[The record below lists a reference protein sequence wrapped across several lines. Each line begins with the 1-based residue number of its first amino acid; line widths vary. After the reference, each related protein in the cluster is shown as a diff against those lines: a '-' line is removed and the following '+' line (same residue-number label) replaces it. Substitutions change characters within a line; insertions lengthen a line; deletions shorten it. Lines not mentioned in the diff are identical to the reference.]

1 MFVPFRNDLPK
12 KIPMLYL
19 AHQHAI
25 EIMKKKPKQI
35 VRIALYVCGLIV
47 AVALIPVIIFAYLYV
62 TADFKKPVG
71 FEPADMQ
78 VARIGDSLRAYG
90 SDTLRL
96 SRSGL
101 WEMRIGGGAFERGVA
116 YGKLAQDILYRQE
129 QIFVDQIRTF
139 VPSES
144 YLKFLRYM
152 TLMFNHSLG
161 KYIGEEYRQE
171 IYGISLSCSDDFNFV
186 CEPYERQM
194 NYHSAHDIGHAM
206 QDYMLVGC
214 SSFAA
219 WDTCSAT
226 GDLMVGRNF
235 DFYIGDDFARN
246 RIVMF
251 CFPTNGYR
259 FASVSWPG
267 MIGVMSGMNEKGL
280 TVTINAA
287 KSAIPTSS
295 ATPISI
301 LTREILQYAST
312 IDEAYAIARRRK
324 TFVSESI
331 LIGSAADSCA
341 AVIEKSPD
349 KIALRTAD
357 SAFII
362 STNHYQS
369 AAFADDDRNIENIAT
384 SDSPYRYKR
393 IDQLLHRKMPL
404 NADGAVSIL
413 RDYKGLNDSIIG
425 WTNEAALN
433 QFIGHHSVVFNA
445 NRLIMWVST
454 SPWQAGP
461 YVAYDLAAIFNG
473 ATGFSGEVADRQLTI
488 PADQTI
494 PADDIF
500 RIKRLTREFKAA
512 IAQAQTIDSTELAE
526 FEQLNPELFAT
537 HEILGDYHFAQSD
550 TATARRYWKTA
561 LTKMIPKQSERER
574 IEKKISGL
582 D

>member
-1 MFVPFRNDLPK
+1 MISKL
-12 KIPMLYL
+12 
-19 AHQHAI
+19 
-25 EIMKKKPKQI
+25 KQI
-35 VRIALYVCGLIV
+35 AKFTLYACGLIV
-47 AVALIPVIIFAYLYV
+47 VIALIPVIICSYLYL

-71 FEPADMQ
+71 LVPTDTQ
-78 VARIGDSLRAYG
+78 VTKKGDNLRICGP
-90 SDTLRL
+90 DTMRL
-96 SRSGL
+96 SNSGL
-101 WEMRIGGGAFERGVA
+101 WEVKLCGDAFERGEA
-116 YGKLAQDILYRQE
+116 YGKLAQDLLYEQE
-129 QIFVDQIRTF
+129 QIFVDQIQAL
-139 VPSES
+139 VPSPS
-144 YLKFLRYM
+144 YLKFLRHI

-161 KYIGEEYRQE
+161 QYIAEEYRKE
-171 IYGISLSCSDDFNFV
+171 IYGLSLSCSDDFNFV

-219 WDTCSAT
+219 WDSSSFT
-226 GDLMVGRNF
+226 GSLLVGRNF

-246 RIVMF
+246 RVVMF
-251 CFPTNGYR
+251 YFPTNGYR

-287 KSAIPTSS
+287 KSAMPTTS

-312 IDEAYAIARRRK
+312 IDEAMAIAEKRK

-331 LIGSAADSCA
+331 LIGSAIDRRA
-341 AVIEKSPD
+341 AIIEKSPD
-349 KIALRTAD
+349 KTVLFNAD
-357 SAFII
+357 STFII

-369 AAFADDDRNIENIAT
+369 DVFKNDSRNVENIAT

-393 IDQLLHRKMPL
+393 INQLLHRNFPINEKS
-404 NADGAVSIL
+404 AVAIL
-413 RDYKGLNDSIIG
+413 RDSKGLNDSVIG

-445 NRLIMWVST
+445 DNMIMWVST

-461 YVAYDLAAIFNG
+461 YIAYDLADI
-473 ATGFSGEVADRQLTI
+473 FSGRTNFKREVGVAALTI
-488 PADQTI
+488 PADDNVPI
-494 PADDIF
+494 DSIL
-500 RIKRLTREFKAA
+500 RIKHLTREFKAA
-512 IAQAQTIDSTELAE
+512 IAQAQTIDSTTLDE
-526 FEQLNPELFAT
+526 FERLNPELFAT
-537 HEILGDYHFAQSD
+537 HEILGDYHYSQSD
-550 TATARRYWKTA
+550 TAAARREWSTA
-561 LTKMIPKQSERER
+561 LRKFVPKASERER
-574 IEKKISGL
+574 IEEKIKNL

>member
-1 MFVPFRNDLPK
+1 MGINRLSVS
-12 KIPMLYL
+12 LY
-19 AHQHAI
+19 
-25 EIMKKKPKQI
+25 MKRRKI
-35 VRIALYVCGLIV
+35 VRFVLYACGLVVVI
-47 AVALIPVIIFAYLYV
+47 ALIPVIILAYLYI
-62 TADFKKPVG
+62 TSDFKKPVG
-71 FEPADMQ
+71 YEPVNMQ
-78 VARIGDSLRAYG
+78 VAEISDSLRAYG
-90 SDTLRL
+90 DDTLRL

-101 WEMRIGGGAFERGVA
+101 WEIKIGGNAFERGEA
-116 YGKLAQDILYRQE
+116 YGKLTQDLLYQQE

-144 YLKFLRYM
+144 YLKFLRHL
-152 TLMFNHSLG
+152 TFMFNHSLG
-161 KYIGEEYRQE
+161 RYINEEYREE

-219 WDTCSAT
+219 WDTCST
-226 GDLMVGRNF
+226 NGHLIVGRNF

-246 RIVMF
+246 RVVMF
-251 CFPTNGYR
+251 CSPTEGYR

-287 KSAIPTSS
+287 KSAMPTSS

-331 LIGSAADSCA
+331 LIGSAADGCA
-341 AVIEKSPD
+341 AVIEKSPE
-349 KIALRTAD
+349 KTALFTAD
-357 SAFII
+357 SSFII

-369 AAFADDDRNIENIAT
+369 DAFADDSRNIENIAT
-384 SDSPYRYKR
+384 SDSPFRLKR
-393 IDQLLHRKMPL
+393 IDQLLHQKFPID
-404 NADGAVSIL
+404 ATDAVSIL
-413 RDYKGLNDSIIG
+413 RDSKGLNDSIIG

-433 QFIGHHSVVFNA
+433 QFIGHHSVVFDA
-445 NRLIMWVST
+445 TQLIMWVST

-461 YVAYDLAAIFNG
+461 YVAYDLQQIFSG
-473 ATGFSGEVADRQLTI
+473 KTTFSGEVADHQ
-488 PADQTI
+488 QTI
-494 PADDIF
+494 AADATVPIDDIF
-500 RIKRLTREFKAA
+500 RIKQLSHEFKTN
-512 IAQAQTIDSTELAE
+512 IAQSQPIDSATLVE
-526 FEQLNPELFAT
+526 FEELNPELFAT
-537 HEILGDYHFAQSD
+537 HEILGDYYYSQSN
-550 TATARRYWKTA
+550 TAAARKYWSTA
-561 LTKMIPKQSERER
+561 LHKFIPKQQERER
-574 IEKKISGL
+574 IKKKISNL

>member
-1 MFVPFRNDLPK
+1 
-12 KIPMLYL
+12 MLYL
-19 AHQHAI
+19 EHQHAV
-25 EIMKKKPKQI
+25 EIMKKKPKLI

-47 AVALIPVIIFAYLYV
+47 VITLIPVIFLAYLYM
-62 TADFKKPVG
+62 TSDFKKPVG

-78 VARIGDSLRAYG
+78 VTKIGDSLRAYG
-90 SDTLRL
+90 DDTLRL

-101 WEMRIGGGAFERGVA
+101 WEIKIGGSAFERGEA
-116 YGKLAQDILYRQE
+116 YGKLTQDLLYQQE

-144 YLKFLRYM
+144 YLRFLRHL
-152 TLMFNHSLG
+152 TFMFNHSLG
-161 KYIGEEYRQE
+161 RYINEEYREE
-171 IYGISLSCSDDFNFV
+171 IYGISLSCSNDFNFV

-267 MIGVMSGMNEKGL
+267 MIGIMSGMNEKGL

-312 IDEAYAIARRRK
+312 IDEAYAIARRHK

-341 AVIEKSPD
+341 AVIEKSPE
-349 KIALRTAD
+349 KTALFTTD
-357 SAFII
+357 SSFII

-369 AAFADDDRNIENIAT
+369 DAFANDSRNIENIAT
-384 SDSPYRYKR
+384 SDSPFRLKR
-393 IDQLLHRKMPL
+393 IDQLLHQKFPIDA
-404 NADGAVSIL
+404 ADAVSIL
-413 RDYKGLNDSIIG
+413 RDSKGLNDSIIG

-433 QFIGHHSVVFNA
+433 QFIGHHSVIFNA

-473 ATGFSGEVADRQLTI
+473 ETGFSGEVADCQLTI

-494 PADDIF
+494 PVNDIF
-500 RIKRLTREFKAA
+500 RIKRLTHEFKAA
-512 IAQAQTIDSTELAE
+512 IAQEQTIDSSELAE

-537 HEILGDYHFAQSD
+537 HEILGDYYFAQSD
-550 TATARRYWKTA
+550 TAAARRYWQTA

-574 IEKKISGL
+574 IEKKISEL

>member
-1 MFVPFRNDLPK
+1 
-12 KIPMLYL
+12 
-19 AHQHAI
+19 
-25 EIMKKKPKQI
+25 MKMILKI
-35 VRIALYVCGLIV
+35 VRFTLFALGLIIV
-47 AVALIPVIIFAYLYV
+47 LALIPVIIFAYLYL
-62 TADFKKPVG
+62 TADFKKPTG
-71 FEPADMQ
+71 LEPDNAQ
-78 VARIGDSLRAYG
+78 VATIGENLRSYG
-90 SDTLRL
+90 DDTLRL
-96 SRSGL
+96 SSSGL
-101 WEMRIGGGAFERGVA
+101 WEMKICGSAFERGQA
-116 YGKLAQDILYRQE
+116 YGKLAQDLLYQQE
-129 QIFVDQIRTF
+129 QIFVDQIRAI

-144 YLKFLRYM
+144 YLKFLRYL

-161 KYIGEEYRQE
+161 KYIGEEFRQE

-214 SSFAA
+214 SSFAV
-219 WDTCSAT
+219 WDSSSFT
-226 GDLMVGRNF
+226 GGLLVGRNF

-246 RIVMF
+246 RIVLF
-251 CFPTNGYR
+251 CFPTDGYR

-312 IDEAYAIARRRK
+312 IDEALAIAKKRK

-331 LIGSAADSCA
+331 LIGSAADRCA

-349 KIALRTAD
+349 KTVLFTSD
-357 SAFII
+357 SSFII

-369 AAFADDDRNIENIAT
+369 SDFADDARNIENIAT
-384 SDSPYRYKR
+384 SDSPYRLKR
-393 IDQLLHRKMPL
+393 IDQLLHQKSPL
-404 NADGAVSIL
+404 DIAGAISIL
-413 RDYKGLNDSIIG
+413 RDTKGLNDSVIG

-433 QFIGHHSVVFNA
+433 QFIGHHSVVFNPD
-445 NRLIMWVST
+445 NMTMWVST

-461 YVAYDLAAIFNG
+461 YVAYDLADI
-473 ATGFSGEVADRQLTI
+473 FSGRTNFKREVGVAALTI
-488 PADQTI
+488 PADVSVPI
-494 PADDIF
+494 DDIL
-500 RIKRLTREFKAA
+500 RTKQLTRELKAA
-512 IAQAQTIDSTELAE
+512 IAEAQTIDSTRLAE
-526 FEQLNPELFAT
+526 FEGLNPELYAT
-537 HEILGDYHFAQSD
+537 HEILGDYFNTQSD
-550 TATARRYWKTA
+550 TAAARREWNTA
-561 LTKMIPKQSERER
+561 LLKLIPKQQERKR
-574 IEKKISGL
+574 IEEKIKNL

>member
-1 MFVPFRNDLPK
+1 MGINRLSAS
-12 KIPMLYL
+12 LY
-19 AHQHAI
+19 
-25 EIMKKKPKQI
+25 MKRRKI
-35 VRIALYVCGLIV
+35 VRFVLYACGLVVVI
-47 AVALIPVIIFAYLYV
+47 ALIPVIILAYLYI
-62 TADFKKPVG
+62 TSDFKKPVG
-71 FEPADMQ
+71 YEPVDMQ
-78 VARIGDSLRAYG
+78 VAEISDSLRAYG
-90 SDTLRL
+90 DDTLRL

-101 WEMRIGGGAFERGVA
+101 WEIKIGGSAFKRGEA
-116 YGKLAQDILYRQE
+116 YGKLTQDLLYQQE

-144 YLKFLRYM
+144 YLKFLRHL
-152 TLMFNHSLG
+152 TFMFNHSLG
-161 KYIGEEYRQE
+161 RYINEEYREE

-214 SSFAA
+214 SSFAT
-219 WDTCSAT
+219 WDTCST
-226 GDLMVGRNF
+226 NGHLIVGRNF

-246 RIVMF
+246 RVVMF
-251 CFPTNGYR
+251 CSPTEGYR

-287 KSAIPTSS
+287 KSAMPTSS

-331 LIGSAADSCA
+331 LIGSAADGCA
-341 AVIEKSPD
+341 AVIEKSPE
-349 KIALRTAD
+349 KTALFTAD
-357 SAFII
+357 SSFII

-369 AAFADDDRNIENIAT
+369 DAFADDSRNIENIAT
-384 SDSPYRYKR
+384 SDSPFRLKR
-393 IDQLLHRKMPL
+393 IDQLLHQKFPID
-404 NADGAVSIL
+404 ATDAVSIL
-413 RDYKGLNDSIIG
+413 RDSKGLNDSIIG

-433 QFIGHHSVVFNA
+433 QFIGHHSVVFDA
-445 NRLIMWVST
+445 TQLIMWVST

-461 YVAYDLAAIFNG
+461 YVAYDLQQIFSG
-473 ATGFSGEVADRQLTI
+473 KASFSGEVADRR
-488 PADQTI
+488 QTI
-494 PADDIF
+494 AADATVPIDDIF
-500 RIKRLTREFKAA
+500 RIKQLTHEFKKT
-512 IAQAQTIDSTELAE
+512 IAQSQPIDSAALVE
-526 FEQLNPELFAT
+526 FEELNPELFAT
-537 HEILGDYHFAQSD
+537 HEILGDYYYSQSD
-550 TATARRYWKTA
+550 TAAARKYWSTA
-561 LTKMIPKQSERER
+561 LHKFIPKQQERER
-574 IEKKISGL
+574 IEKKISDL

>member
-12 KIPMLYL
+12 KNPMLYL

-78 VARIGDSLRAYG
+78 VVRIGDSLRVYG

-251 CFPTNGYR
+251 CSPTNGYR

-369 AAFADDDRNIENIAT
+369 ATFADDVRNIENIAT

-454 SPWQAGP
+454 SPWQAGQ

-473 ATGFSGEVADRQLTI
+473 ETTFSNEVADRRLTI

-494 PADDIF
+494 PVDDIF
-500 RIKRLTREFKAA
+500 RIKRLTHEFKAA

>member
-1 MFVPFRNDLPK
+1 
-12 KIPMLYL
+12 
-19 AHQHAI
+19 
-25 EIMKKKPKQI
+25 MKQK
-35 VRIALYVCGLIV
+35 LIV
-47 AVALIPVIIFAYLYV
+47 KVVLYILGLVVVIALIPVIILAYLYM

-71 FEPADMQ
+71 YEPVNMQ
-78 VARIGDSLRAYG
+78 VAKIGDSLRAYG
-90 SDTLRL
+90 DDTLRL

-101 WEMRIGGGAFERGVA
+101 WEIKIGGNAFKRGEA
-116 YGKLAQDILYRQE
+116 YGKLTQDLLYQQE

-144 YLKFLRYM
+144 YLKFLRHL
-152 TLMFNHSLG
+152 TFMFNHSLG
-161 KYIGEEYRQE
+161 RYINEEYREE
-171 IYGISLSCSDDFNFV
+171 IYGMSLSCSDDFNFV

-219 WDTCSAT
+219 WDTCST
-226 GDLMVGRNF
+226 NGHLIIGRNF

-246 RIVMF
+246 RVVMF
-251 CFPTNGYR
+251 CSPTEGYS

-287 KSAIPTSS
+287 KSAMPTSS

-331 LIGSAADSCA
+331 LIGSAADGCA
-341 AVIEKSPD
+341 AVIEKSPE
-349 KIALRTAD
+349 KTALFTAD
-357 SAFII
+357 SSFII

-369 AAFADDDRNIENIAT
+369 DAFADDSRNIENIAT
-384 SDSPYRYKR
+384 SDSPFRLKR
-393 IDQLLHRKMPL
+393 IDQLLHQKFPIDA
-404 NADGAVSIL
+404 ADAVSIL
-413 RDYKGLNDSIIG
+413 RDSKGLNDSIIG

-433 QFIGHHSVVFNA
+433 QFIGHHSVVFDA
-445 NRLIMWVST
+445 TQLIMWVST

-461 YVAYDLAAIFNG
+461 YVAYDLQQIFSG
-473 ATGFSGEVADRQLTI
+473 KASFSGEVADRR
-488 PADQTI
+488 QTI
-494 PADDIF
+494 AADATVPIDDIF
-500 RIKRLTREFKAA
+500 RIKQLTHEFKKN
-512 IAQAQTIDSTELAE
+512 IAQSQPIDSAALVE
-526 FEQLNPELFAT
+526 FEELNPELFAT
-537 HEILGDYHFAQSD
+537 HEILGDYYYSQSD
-550 TATARRYWKTA
+550 TAAARKYWSTA
-561 LTKMIPKQSERER
+561 LHKFIPKQQERER
-574 IEKKISGL
+574 IKKKISNL

>member
-1 MFVPFRNDLPK
+1 
-12 KIPMLYL
+12 MLYL
-19 AHQHAI
+19 AHQHAGI
-25 EIMKKKPKQI
+25 WIMKNKQKQI

-47 AVALIPVIIFAYLYV
+47 AIALIPVIIFAYLYV

-71 FEPADMQ
+71 FAPADMQ
-78 VARIGDSLRAYG
+78 ITRIGDSLRVYG
-90 SDTLRL
+90 NDTLRL

-101 WEMRIGGGAFERGVA
+101 WEMRVGGTPFERGEA
-116 YGKLAQDILYRQE
+116 YGKLTQDLLYQQE

-139 VPSES
+139 VPSKT
-144 YLKFLRYM
+144 YLKFLRYL
-152 TLMFNHSLG
+152 TFMFNHSIG
-161 KYIGEEYRQE
+161 KYIGEEYREE
-171 IYGISLSCSDDFNFV
+171 IYGMSLSCSDDFNFV

-226 GDLMVGRNF
+226 GDLLVGRNF
-235 DFYIGDDFARN
+235 DFYIGDEFARN

-251 CFPTNGYR
+251 CFPTEGYR
-259 FASVSWPG
+259 FASISWPG

-287 KSAIPTSS
+287 KSAVPTSS

-312 IDEAYAIARRRK
+312 IDEAYAIASRHK

-349 KIALRTAD
+349 KMALRTAD
-357 SAFII
+357 SSFII

-369 AAFADDDRNIENIAT
+369 AAFANDSRNIENIAT
-384 SDSPYRYKR
+384 SDSPYRYER
-393 IDQLLHRKMPL
+393 IDQLMHQKMPL
-404 NADGAVSIL
+404 DANDAVSIL
-413 RDYKGLNDSIIG
+413 RDYKGVNDSIIG

-461 YVAYDLAAIFNG
+461 YVAYDLATIFSSE
-473 ATGFSGEVADRQLTI
+473 TGFSGEIANHQLTI
-488 PADQTI
+488 PTDQTV
-494 PADDIF
+494 PVDDIF
-500 RIKRLTREFKAA
+500 RIKQLTHEFKAA

-537 HEILGDYHFAQSD
+537 HEILGDYHFTQSD
-550 TATARRYWKTA
+550 TAAARRYWKTA

>member
-1 MFVPFRNDLPK
+1 MGKIFK
-12 KIPMLYL
+12 KIG
-19 AHQHAI
+19 
-25 EIMKKKPKQI
+25 
-35 VRIALYVCGLIV
+35 RFALYTMGMLVLL
-47 AVALIPVIIFAYLYV
+47 ALIPVIIIAYLYS

-71 FEPADMQ
+71 LTPSGMQ
-78 VARIGDSLRAYG
+78 VATIGDSLRVCG
-90 SDTLRL
+90 PDTLRL

-101 WEMRIGGGAFERGVA
+101 WEVKLCGEAFNRGEA
-116 YGKLAQDILYRQE
+116 YGKLAQDLLYQQE

-144 YLKFLRYM
+144 YLKFLRHL

-161 KYIGEEYRQE
+161 KYIAEEYRQE

-214 SSFAA
+214 SSFAT
-219 WDTCSAT
+219 WGGSST
-226 GDLMVGRNF
+226 GNSLIVGRNF
-235 DFYIGDDFARN
+235 DFYIGDNFARN

-251 CFPTNGYR
+251 YFPTNGYR

-287 KSAIPTSS
+287 KSAVPTSS

-312 IDEAYAIARRRK
+312 IDEALAIARRRK

-331 LIGSAADSCA
+331 LIGSAADNCA

-349 KIALRTAD
+349 RTALFTTD
-357 SAFII
+357 TTFIV

-369 AAFADDDRNIENIAT
+369 DAFADNARNIENIAT
-384 SDSPYRYKR
+384 SDSPYRYER
-393 IDQLLHRKMPL
+393 ISQLLNRKIPL
-404 NADGAVSIL
+404 DANDAVSIL
-413 RDYKGLNDSIIG
+413 RDYKGLNDSVIG

-433 QFIGHHSVVFNA
+433 QFIGHHSVVFDA
-445 NRLIMWVST
+445 SRLIMWVST

-461 YVAYDLAAIFNG
+461 YVAYNLAEIFNNK
-473 ATGFSGEVADRQLTI
+473 TSFSGEIATNALTI
-488 PADQTI
+488 PADASVPIDTI
-494 PADDIF
+494 L
-500 RIKRLTREFKAA
+500 RIKQLTHELKAA
-512 IAQAQTIDSTELAE
+512 IAQAQTLNSLTLDE
-526 FEQLNPELFAT
+526 FEGLNPELYAT
-537 HEILGDYHFAQSD
+537 HEILGDYHYALHD
-550 TATARRYWKTA
+550 TATARREWNTA
-561 LTKMIPKQSERER
+561 LLKFVPKASERER
-574 IEKKISGL
+574 IEEKIRNL
-582 D
+582 E

>member
-78 VARIGDSLRAYG
+78 VVRIGDSLRAYG

-116 YGKLAQDILYRQE
+116 YGKLAQDILYQQE

-312 IDEAYAIARRRK
+312 INEAYAIASRRK

-331 LIGSAADSCA
+331 LIGSAADGCA

-369 AAFADDDRNIENIAT
+369 ATFADDVRNIENIAT

-473 ATGFSGEVADRQLTI
+473 ATGFCGEVADRQLTI

-550 TATARRYWKTA
+550 TVTARRYWKTA

-574 IEKKISGL
+574 IEKKISEL